1 MRHMKKSVKLGRSAE
16 ARKALLSSLVSNFI
30 QEQRIQTTIQKAKL
44 TRSLA
49 EKLVTIAKK
58 AFVSGKSEKL
68 LSAKRK
74 VLEVLRHR
82 KHVTRLF
89 EVIAPQYKDRQ
100 GGYTRIVRIG
110 QRGGDAS
117 EMVVLEWVDLAR
129 VDKRRKVKPE
139 NTPAVEDKSSEDKNK
154 G

>member
-16 ARKALLSSLVSNFI
+16 ARKALLSALVSNFI

-44 TRSLA
+44 TRILA

-58 AFVSGKSEKL
+58 AFASGKSGDL

-74 VLEVLRHR
+74 ALEVLRHR

-129 VDKRRKVKPE
+129 VDRRRKAKP
-139 NTPAVEDKSSEDKNK
+139 DSEPVAGEKDGEEKK
-154 G
+154 EG

>member
-44 TRSLA
+44 TRILA
-49 EKLVTIAKK
+49 EKLVTTAKK
-58 AFVSGKSEKL
+58 ALASSSPEAL

-82 KHVTRLF
+82 KHVSRLF
-89 EVIAPQYKDRQ
+89 ESIAPQYKDRP
-100 GGYTRIVRIG
+100 GGYTRITRIG

-117 EMVVLEWVDLAR
+117 EMVMLEWVDLAA
-129 VDKRRKVKPE
+129 VDRRRKPKSEETAAPE
-139 NTPAVEDKSSEDKNK
+139 GKTGETSGK
-154 G
+154 